1 MLEPFETSN
10 QENNKVKMDREVLHS
25 MMKSWNVPRTTGTL
39 SLPDQNLPAEKKHSS
54 LGIPTEGSNSK
65 IT

>member
-25 MMKSWNVPRTTGTL
+25 MMKSWNVPENYGTL
-39 SLPDQNLPAEKKHSS
+39 SLPDQNYPEKKHSS